1 MTKTE
6 IREQALSLPLE
17 ERFELA
23 DELWASIQRE
33 QDQLPL
39 WTWQKEILEER
50 LRKLDQNPDAG
61 GTWEEVKTEIWP
73 ES

>member
-17 ERFELA
+17 ERVELA

-33 QDQLPL
+33 QDKLPL
-39 WTWQKEILEER
+39 WPWQRDVLEER
-50 LRKLDQNPDAG
+50 LRMLDQNPDAG
-61 GTWEEVKTEIWP
+61 STWEEVRAEIWP
-73 ES
+73 E